1 MRRTPVVDLG
11 PVPNP
16 LPKLLTGEDLTSDE
30 SQHLFER
37 LVLGKLEPAEIAG
50 MLIALR
56 MKGETAEEMIGAAH
70 ALSAA
75 ALPFERPDYLFADC
89 CGTGGDGS
97 GLINVSTAAAFVAAA
112 CGLPIAKHGNRSV
125 SSKCGSADVL
135 EQMGAKIDVDPV
147 TARRMLDE
155 TGFCFLFA
163 PAYHPGM
170 KHAALVRRQLSVRTV
185 MNLLGPCINPARPP
199 VQLLG
204 VADPKM
210 LRRIA
215 QTLHAVGVREA
226 LVVHGSGLDEV
237 ALHGETR
244 AIRLSD
250 GVMTEI
256 GLTPED
262 AGVER
267 APLSVVTGGDASENA
282 VRLKLLLA
290 GQGTRAEN
298 DIVALN
304 AGALLMTAGKASD
317 LREGTDAARDA
328 LLGGPRRGGARCLCR
343 GQQWLMSWRG
353 SSRASGAKS
362 RRGWTG
368 RSRPSR
374 PRAACARRW
383 RGRARASSWRSSA
396 PRPRGIAARSASR
409 RRSRPMRP
417 SPTRSAC

>member
-1 MRRTPVVDLG
+1 MLDIVEGLATPA
-11 PVPNP
+11 
-16 LPKLLTGEDLTSDE
+16 
-30 SQHLFER
+30 Q
-37 LVLGKLEPAEIAG
+37 IAAFVT
-50 MLIALR
+50 ALR

-125 SSKCGSADVL
+125 SSRCGSADVL
-135 EQMGAKIDVDPV
+135 EAVGARIDVPPGE
-147 TARRMLDE
+147 ARRLLDE

-215 QTLHAVGVREA
+215 STLDALGVRHA
-226 LVVHGSGLDEV
+226 LIVHGSGLDEV

-244 AIRLSD
+244 AIRLEE
-250 GVMTEI
+250 GEMHEI
-256 GLTPED
+256 ELTPEE
-262 AGVER
+262 AGLER
-267 APLSVVTGGDASENA
+267 APLKAVTGGDPAENGA
-282 VRLKLLLA
+282 RLRALLA
-290 GQGTRAEN
+290 GSGSGAEQ

-304 AGALLMTAGKASD
+304 AGALLFTAGKAAT
-317 LREGTDAARDA
+317 LRDGTAAALDA
-328 LLGGPRRGGARCLCR
+328 LRGGA
-343 GQQWLMSWRG
+343 
-353 SSRASGAKS
+353 A
-362 RRGWTG
+362 G
-368 RSRPSR
+368 RVLD
-374 PRAACARRW
+374 AY
-383 RGRARASSWRSSA
+383 
-396 PRPRGIAARSASR
+396 IEASR
-409 RRSRPMRP
+409 G
-417 SPTRSAC
+417 

>member
-1 MRRTPVVDLG
+1 MTTSAAAAFALPNSANDAIVDR

-16 LPKLLTGEDLTSDE
+16 MPGLLGGENLSEEDSR
-30 SQHLFER
+30 HLFER
-37 LVLGKLEPAEIAG
+37 LVLGRLEPAEIAG

-56 MKGETAEEMIGAAH
+56 MKGETADEMFGAAR

-75 ALPFERPDYLFADC
+75 AQPFERPDYLFADC

-112 CGLPIAKHGNRSV
+112 CGLPVAKHGNRSV
-125 SSKCGSADVL
+125 SSRCGSADVM
-135 EQMGAKIDVDPV
+135 EAIGARIDLSPKR
-147 TARRMLDE
+147 ARTMLDQ

-215 QTLHAVGVREA
+215 EVLDAIGVRRA

-244 AIRLSD
+244 AIRLS
-250 GVMTEI
+250 GGELTELE
-256 GLTPED
+256 LTPED
-262 AGVER
+262 AGLKR
-267 APLSVVTGGDASENA
+267 APLNVVTGGDAEENA
-282 VRLKLLLA
+282 ARLRALLM
-290 GQGTRAEN
+290 GKGNKAEA
-298 DIVALN
+298 DLVALN
-304 AGALLMTAGKASD
+304 AGALLMTAGLSQD
-317 LREGTDAARDA
+317 LRMGVALARDA
-328 LLGGPRRGGARCLCR
+328 LRSGKA
-343 GQQWLMSWRG
+343 GQLLTRYIE
-353 SSRASGAKS
+353 ASND
-362 RRGWTG
+362 
-368 RSRPSR
+368 
-374 PRAACARRW
+374 
-383 RGRARASSWRSSA
+383 
-396 PRPRGIAARSASR
+396 
-409 RRSRPMRP
+409 
-417 SPTRSAC
+417 

>member
-1 MRRTPVVDLG
+1 MNQIVAFPRPTTDVST

-16 LPKLLTGEDLTSDE
+16 LPKLLTGEDLPREDAE
-30 SQHLFER
+30 HLFER
-37 LVLGKLEPAEIAG
+37 LVVGKLEPAEIAG

-56 MKGETAEEMIGAAH
+56 MKGETAEEMIGAAQ

-75 ALPFERPDYLFADC
+75 AQPFERPDYLYADC

-97 GLINVSTAAAFVAAA
+97 GLINVSTATAFVAAA

-135 EQMGAKIDVDPV
+135 EAVGAKIDIAPQK
-147 TARRMLDE
+147 ARRLLDD

-170 KHAALVRRQLSVRTV
+170 KHAALVRRQLEVRTI

-215 QTLHAVGVREA
+215 QTLAAMGVREA

-244 AIRLSD
+244 AIRLSE
-250 GVMTEI
+250 GELEELEI
-256 GLTPED
+256 APED
-262 AGVER
+262 AGLER
-267 APLSVVTGGDASENA
+267 APLKVVTGGDVCENA
-282 VRLKLLLA
+282 ARLRALLA
-290 GQGTRAEN
+290 GKAARAEE
-298 DIVALN
+298 DIVILN
-304 AGALLMTAGKASD
+304 TAALLHTAGKATD
-317 LREGTDAARDA
+317 LREGAGQAREALRTGKARDV
-328 LLGGPRRGGARCLCR
+328 LDRFVE
-343 GQQWLMSWRG
+343 
-353 SSRASGAKS
+353 
-362 RRGWTG
+362 
-368 RSRPSR
+368 
-374 PRAACARRW
+374 
-383 RGRARASSWRSSA
+383 
-396 PRPRGIAARSASR
+396 ASR
-409 RRSRPMRP
+409 D
-417 SPTRSAC
+417 